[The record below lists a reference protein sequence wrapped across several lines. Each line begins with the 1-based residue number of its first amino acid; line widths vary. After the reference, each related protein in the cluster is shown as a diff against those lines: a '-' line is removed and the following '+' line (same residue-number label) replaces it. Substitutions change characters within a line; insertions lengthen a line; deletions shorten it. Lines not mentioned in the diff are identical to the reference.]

1 MSENE
6 QQNVSRETAR
16 TPIEARRGG
25 SAGDPPEDVSRET
38 SVPLKKG
45 KGSSFFIYLAVLFG
59 AAFLML
65 LLAYFVQQRNSD
77 AALDNLRMTSNA
89 SKEEL
94 LEELQALEAERE
106 ELEAQIRELELDLKQ
121 EQSLSQDFQ
130 ALYDGART
138 SAAHLEYTLLQRTQA
153 MELLWQLERAYAQ
166 RDYDTCQ
173 AFIHWLEMP
182 EANPRKDFLPTE
194 EDREQ
199 YDYGLDGSTPAER
212 YQEIVEKLS

>member
-1 MSENE
+1 MRMRNFC
-6 QQNVSRETAR
+6 
-16 TPIEARRGG
+16 
-25 SAGDPPEDVSRET
+25 VSRET

-65 LLAYFVQQRNSD
+65 LLAYFVQRRNSD

-166 RDYDTCQ
+166 RDYDACQ
-173 AFIHWLEMP
+173 AVSHWLEMP

>member
-16 TPIEARRGG
+16 TPIEARRSG

-38 SVPLKKG
+38 SVP
-45 KGSSFFIYLAVLFG
+45 
-59 AAFLML
+59 LML